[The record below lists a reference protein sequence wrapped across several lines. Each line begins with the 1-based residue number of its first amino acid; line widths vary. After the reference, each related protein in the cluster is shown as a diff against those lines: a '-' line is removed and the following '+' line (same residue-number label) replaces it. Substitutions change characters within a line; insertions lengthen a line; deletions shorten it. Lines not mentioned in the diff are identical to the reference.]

1 MSQPYEDI
9 QRRYNGNTPNGL
21 ESRNGNNRR
30 LEYYADESQR
40 QARFAELFALYEKEF
55 LTFIRRFFHCTQEH
69 AEDLLQQVVVKVWTI
84 YNFQSQTI
92 EDFKQYFYTSLKN
105 TEYTAMN
112 RKPSRIMH
120 ESLDLPNGNDGKPHE
135 RPIPDTATLD
145 PLSRLIEEQNV
156 DRVREIIESLK
167 QLQRDTLLAHIQAEA
182 QGITDEQK
190 AKQMGLNEKTFRTR
204 LFRAKQAFRQ
214 AWNGRNKKSALE

>member
-1 MSQPYEDI
+1 MSQPSEDI

-55 LTFIRRFFHCTQEH
+55 LSFIRRFFHCTQEH

-84 YNFQSQTI
+84 YNSQPQTI
-92 EDFKQYFYTSLKN
+92 EDLKQYFFTAIKH

-112 RKPSRIMH
+112 RKSSRIAH
-120 ESLDLPNGNDGKPHE
+120 ESLDLPDGNDGKPHE

-156 DRVREIIESLK
+156 DRVREIIESLN
-167 QLQRDTLLAHIQAEA
+167 QLQRDTLLAHFQAEA

-190 AKQMGLNEKTFRTR
+190 AKQMGLNEITFRTR
-204 LFRAKQAFRQ
+204 LLRARQAFRE
-214 AWNGRNKKSALE
+214 AWNRRNKKSTLE